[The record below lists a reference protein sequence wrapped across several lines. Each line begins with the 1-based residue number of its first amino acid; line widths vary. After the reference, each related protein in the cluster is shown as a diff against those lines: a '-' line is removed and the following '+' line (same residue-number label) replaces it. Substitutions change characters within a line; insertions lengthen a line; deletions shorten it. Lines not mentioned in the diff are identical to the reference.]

1 MKISKPLVVCLTVG
15 FLGLLAFALGLAAE
29 IKRIK
34 VSDVTFTSYH
44 ECTHPRSVAFALGLT
59 ASLSLIIAHVIIHE
73 ETFMVFLVNTSI
85 HNDLIF
91 YWSTLILAVLLLL
104 AGTSLNDYKSSKGST
119 IVGAKCYL
127 VKPVVFIGSAVVS
140 LVNVTTG
147 IIFYLMIVSAIKK
160 MEGDNGGATGYP
172 NPGKGIQ
179 LA

>member
-1 MKISKPLVVCLTVG
+1 MKISKALVVCLTVG
-15 FLGLLAFALGLAAE
+15 FLGLLAFALGLTAE

-44 ECTHPRSVAFALGLT
+44 ECTHPRSVAFALEILF
-59 ASLSLIIAHVIIHE
+59 LIQPLIGGNFHG
-73 ETFMVFLVNTSI
+73 FL
-85 HNDLIF
+85 
-91 YWSTLILAVLLLL
+91 
-104 AGTSLNDYKSSKGST
+104 GTSLNDYKSSKGST

-127 VKPVVFIGSAVVS
+127 VKPGVFVGSEVVS

-147 IIFYLMIVSAIKK
+147 IIFYLMTVSAIKK
-160 MEGDNGGATGYP
+160 MEADNGATGYP

>member
-1 MKISKPLVVCLTVG
+1 MEIINRALVVCVTVG
-15 FLGLLAFALGLAAE
+15 FLGLLAFSLGLSAE

-59 ASLSLIIAHVIIHE
+59 ASLSLIIANVIINVSAGS
-73 ETFMVFLVNTSI
+73 FCCLLS
-85 HNDLIF
+85 
-91 YWSTLILAVLLLL
+91 LAVLLLL

-119 IVGAKCYL
+119 IVGTKCYL
-127 VKPVVFIGSAVVS
+127 VKPGVFVGGAVVS
-140 LVNVTTG
+140 LVNVATG
-147 IIFYLMIVSAIKK
+147 IVYYLMTVSMIKK
-160 MEGDNGGATGYP
+160 LEGENGGAVGYP